1 MCYSCAGSEGMFSP
15 AASLP
20 FCFLQLF
27 FYPRLL
33 VAAHHFS
40 LHTTLTYPLLSLPR
54 LSLCLSQL
62 PVCLI
67 LNPVEIGQ
75 AEWASFDQA
84 LISGVLTV
92 SAHPDP
98 TEDPTEPWSLG
109 LGFKQAPLL
118 LSLWPPSML
127 LDCRCRG
134 RREGNRQ
141 VPAWHWDLT
150 PFIWDGTAWLVARHG
165 KKNNTSEEFQWV
177 WSQKH

>member
-1 MCYSCAGSEGMFSP
+1 MSGDVLSCCLLTPMSP
-15 AASLP
+15 STIFFNPHLLLP
-20 FCFLQLF
+20 
-27 FYPRLL
+27 
-33 VAAHHFS
+33 AHHFT
-40 LHTTLTYPLLSLPR
+40 LHTTLTYSLLSLPR

-109 LGFKQAPLL
+109 LGFKQAPPF
-118 LSLWPPSML
+118 SPSGPPPSCP
-127 LDCRCRG
+127 DCRCREGRERG
-134 RREGNRQ
+134 RR

-150 PFIWDGTAWLVARHG
+150 PFIWDGTAWLVARRG
-165 KKNNTSEEFQWV
+165 KKNNTT
-177 WSQKH
+177 